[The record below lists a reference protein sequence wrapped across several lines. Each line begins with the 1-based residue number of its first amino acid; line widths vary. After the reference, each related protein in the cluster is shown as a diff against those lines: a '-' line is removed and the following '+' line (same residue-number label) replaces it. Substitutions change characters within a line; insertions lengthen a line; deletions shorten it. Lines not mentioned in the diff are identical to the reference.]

1 MKNRTLPNDEEWNK
15 IINDAFLTEDC
26 HAFSSEYN
34 SRKELLMKGNNRD
47 NMKKHNDRKYI
58 RIIAAT
64 AAAVAIVPTSVF
76 AYNKI
81 SSGPSSSISKTAKY
95 QNTIEIQN
103 PTSKAQNESEVSETA
118 DSSVSTQTM
127 KIEFGW
133 LPQDLVLQDDNTAFG
148 GKYKNTAMGGMTPM
162 FFKVSKGK
170 NIKYNMKN
178 SNDFEEYETS
188 SQQIT
193 INYRTTYDAATAS
206 PNNFGREVWVCFKN
220 APYAANLFFTDDISN
235 DDVKKIAE
243 NMTLTPTDR
252 ELYQDYQ
259 SQEENTDEQIAVPVE
274 NKVDMSDIK
283 LYKTGETYV
292 ESEANYSVKLNDAHI
307 QNNFDGIATDG
318 SGSAFDYS
326 NITDPLENIRTWY
339 KSGDG
344 VNSIDEKTKSMAAPL
359 HILVTNLSYKNTSDK
374 QEDICISPTMLTFEN
389 DIPYRTFSV
398 PSTYGDYF
406 NDSINFMN
414 CEGSHFSFF
423 STKSSQKNHISLKPG
438 ESADVQLAYCVDD
451 SMLGNIYLECGY
463 SLCSASTYSYSIKNG
478 AALFD
483 LTNIK

>member
-1 MKNRTLPNDEEWNK
+1 
-15 IINDAFLTEDC
+15 
-26 HAFSSEYN
+26 
-34 SRKELLMKGNNRD
+34 MKGNNRD

-292 ESEANYSVKLNDAHI
+292 ESGANKEAIPESTTVKEETTTISEEATETSITTIETSSAPEESSSAKSDKTELTAILDDIEQNVKPGTAGCSLSSVPYAVKLLDWSADTELTADEI
-307 QNNFDGIATDG
+307 KTEINNWLADKNSDEQVEFRPKLDLINGNCEQLLGDNAKDLLECARCDTANCTWPDSSKGIIKCVMETAGID
-318 SGSAFDYS
+318 S
-326 NITDPLENIRTWY
+326 NIVNI
-339 KSGDG
+339 
-344 VNSIDEKTKSMAAPL
+344 P
-359 HILVTNLSYKNTSDK
+359 
-374 QEDICISPTMLTFEN
+374 
-389 DIPYRTFSV
+389 
-398 PSTYGDYF
+398 
-406 NDSINFMN
+406 
-414 CEGSHFSFF
+414 
-423 STKSSQKNHISLKPG
+423 
-438 ESADVQLAYCVDD
+438 
-451 SMLGNIYLECGY
+451 
-463 SLCSASTYSYSIKNG
+463 
-478 AALFD
+478 
-483 LTNIK
+483 